1 MVDPVGTDHIPST
14 SAREVISQVLSPLKL
29 MSRTNGKKSRRK
41 FQVERTRPKGRTRL
55 EAERERKSATW
66 NEIPEDNRRHVLLD
80 EETRCEKPVAAQD
93 HIDEI
98 CSAWSAL
105 LIVGI
110 SHVFFWERLIA
121 YGHPDD
127 IRIRVDGRSPPKG

>member
-1 MVDPVGTDHIPST
+1 MVDPVGTDHIPLA

-29 MSRTNGKKSRRK
+29 MSRTNGKKSQRK
-41 FQVERTRPKGRTRL
+41 FQVRERDPKDVRASRQK
-55 EAERERKSATW
+55 ERKSASW

-110 SHVFFWERLIA
+110 SHVFSWERLIA